1 MLDCRTVTGSL
12 RGWKKQRTSSGILNI
27 FPLVLQDIVDCRR
40 NRHHIRRNI
49 SLKGMRGWPIVIS
62 VILARVHRHSASL
75 ESQNMNF
82 DRIGLS
88 GEPTACCYTKPC
100 NVCKWSVSL
109 CVTLAIF
116 LSPKYRKEASV
127 AIGGSVISA
136 ESIHVLYISPE
147 IPKTS
152 YRFKGGRLQERIG
165 LILPNFLCLETILC
179 SLWFSGTR
187 RG

>member
-1 MLDCRTVTGSL
+1 
-12 RGWKKQRTSSGILNI
+12 
-27 FPLVLQDIVDCRR
+27 
-40 NRHHIRRNI
+40 
-49 SLKGMRGWPIVIS
+49 MRSWSIVIS

-82 DRIGLS
+82 DRISLS
-88 GEPTACCYTKPC
+88 GEPTACCCYTKPC

-109 CVTLAIF
+109 CVTLAIS

-127 AIGGSVISA
+127 AIGGSIISA
-136 ESIHVLYISPE
+136 ESIHVLYISPGN
-147 IPKTS
+147 PKTS
-152 YRFKGGRLQERIG
+152 YRFRGGRLQERIG
-165 LILPNFLCLETILC
+165 LILPTILC